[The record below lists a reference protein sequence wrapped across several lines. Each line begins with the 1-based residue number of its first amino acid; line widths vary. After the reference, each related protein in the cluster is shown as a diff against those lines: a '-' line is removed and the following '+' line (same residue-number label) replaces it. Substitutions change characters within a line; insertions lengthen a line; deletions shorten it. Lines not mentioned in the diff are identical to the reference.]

1 MKIGAHPLI
10 VAAALGLLG
19 PAALAEDDA
28 PSDDALEGIAGQWV
42 LAGQG
47 SAAPLSEA
55 APALEIIPFE
65 GRLLVDDGGTSPTAA
80 PRSWVVEP
88 AGATETW
95 SAAGRTITR
104 RFTVDA
110 EGLHVTTR
118 VATDAGTL
126 TESAARYDR
135 LPTRGSV

>member
-28 PSDDALEGIAGQWV
+28 PSDEAPEGIAGQWV
-42 LAGQG
+42 LAGPATDVP
-47 SAAPLSEA
+47 SADA

-88 AGATETW
+88 AAATETW

-104 RFTVDA
+104 RFAVDA
-110 EGLHVTTR
+110 AGLHVTTR
-118 VATDAGTL
+118 IATAAGTL
-126 TESAARYDR
+126 TETAARYDR